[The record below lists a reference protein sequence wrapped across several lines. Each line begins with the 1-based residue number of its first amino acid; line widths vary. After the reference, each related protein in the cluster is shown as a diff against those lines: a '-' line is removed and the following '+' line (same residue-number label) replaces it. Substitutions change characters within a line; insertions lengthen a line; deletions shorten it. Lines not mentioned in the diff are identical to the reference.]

1 MHEIRTVIRLIT
13 WTERGIDYE
22 SDPRHV
28 QILLREFNLSESGSG
43 VSAPGVNE
51 RPDAVEIPDEGLPV
65 EDRTAYRSSCMRV
78 AYLAQD
84 RPDLGIVT
92 RELAKGIQVP
102 MVRHQAQL
110 KRVVRFLK
118 QRPRLVQQFVNQQSA
133 MRLTGW
139 SDADHAGCLRTRKST
154 TGSLIMIGSHTI
166 CHWCRGQAV
175 IALSSGE
182 AEYYSFVTLMS
193 ELCGLNALAWDWNL
207 NYKTANIDAT
217 AAIGILSRRGLG
229 RVKHID
235 TVLSW
240 VQERVDAM
248 KKNEDPQKTLI

>member
-1 MHEIRTVIRLIT
+1 M
-13 WTERGIDYE
+13 
-22 SDPRHV
+22 
-28 QILLREFNLSESGSG
+28 
-43 VSAPGVNE
+43 
-51 RPDAVEIPDEGLPV
+51 
-65 EDRTAYRSSCMRV
+65 
-78 AYLAQD
+78 
-84 RPDLGIVT
+84 
-92 RELAKGIQVP
+92 QVP

-110 KRVVRFLK
+110 KRVVRCLK

-207 NYKTANIDAT
+207 NYKTEANIDAT

-235 TVLSW
+235 TVL
-240 VQERVDAM
+240 
-248 KKNEDPQKTLI
+248 L